1 MAADPD
7 ALGIPAGMMVT
18 RRQVLAV
25 IATAPLS
32 IARSS
37 GAAGDAAYPRGPVR
51 FIVPLPAGGASDFLA
66 RLTGAKLGD
75 ALGQPVVVEN
85 RPGAAGRIAM
95 DYAAKAAPDGQT
107 IFLATNGTSSIGPN
121 QPVRQATDLNRSFTP
136 VTKLA
141 RLPIVIA
148 VAPTL
153 GIDTLRELLDR
164 ARRAPGT
171 LAYASSG
178 VGSTSHLAAQLLCMR
193 ANVTLVHVPYAGTA
207 FAVKDVLSGDV
218 PIIFSNMGTI
228 AGHVRSGQLRALAVA
243 GAQRVDALP
252 GVPTVAE
259 SGFPGFDVTT
269 WLGVLVPAGTPAPIV
284 ARLHDELVRIVR
296 LPDVRE
302 QMASAS
308 MEPVGNAPAE
318 FAAELD
324 ADGER
329 WAKVIR
335 ESRIPV
341 E

>member
-1 MAADPD
+1 MIDYPTGLIEKRRRLLAAIT
-7 ALGIPAGMMVT
+7 GVF
-18 RRQVLAV
+18 
-25 IATAPLS
+25 IAPIWFGP
-32 IARSS
+32 IA
-37 GAAGDAAYPRGPVR
+37 GAAGEVTYSDGPIR
-51 FIVPLPAGGASDFLA
+51 FIGPLPAGGASDFLA
-66 RLTGAKLGD
+66 RLTGARLGD

-95 DYAAKAAPDGQT
+95 EYAARAAPDGHT

-121 QPVRQATDLNRSFTP
+121 QQTGNGVDLSRSFIP

-148 VAPTL
+148 VAPAL
-153 GIDTLRELLDR
+153 GVRTLRELIDR
-164 ARRAPGT
+164 ARRAPGA

-178 VGSTSHLAAQLLCMR
+178 VGSTSHLAAQLLFQR
-193 ANVTLVHVPYAGTA
+193 ANVALVHVPYSGTA
-207 FAVKDVLSGDV
+207 FAVKDTLSGEV
-218 PIIFSNMGTI
+218 PILFSNMGTI

-243 GAQRVDALP
+243 GAHRVDALP

-259 SGFPGFDVTT
+259 SGFPGFDVST

-284 ARLHDELVRIVR
+284 ARLNEELVRIVKS
-296 LPDVRE
+296 PDVRE
-302 QMASAS
+302 QLANLG
-308 MEPVGNAPAE
+308 MEPIGNSPAD
-318 FAAELD
+318 FAAELE

-335 ESRIPV
+335 ESRIPA